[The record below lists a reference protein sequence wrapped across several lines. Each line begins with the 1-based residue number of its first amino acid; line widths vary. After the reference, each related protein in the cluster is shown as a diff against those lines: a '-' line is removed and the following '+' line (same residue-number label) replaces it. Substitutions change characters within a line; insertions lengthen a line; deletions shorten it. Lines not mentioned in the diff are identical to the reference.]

1 MEGESG
7 RGFDGLRGGGWGVKG
22 EASECCGWWG
32 TKESG
37 CTASRAREEEEQEQ
51 EQQQQEVEVVVE
63 ESRGEEKELWE
74 FRFLPQ

>member
-7 RGFDGLRGGGWGVKG
+7 RGFDGLTGEGGGVKG

-37 CTASRAREEEEQEQ
+37 CTASERRAR
-51 EQQQQEVEVVVE
+51 
-63 ESRGEEKELWE
+63 
-74 FRFLPQ
+74 

>member
-7 RGFDGLRGGGWGVKG
+7 RGFDGLTRGEGGVKG

-37 CTASRAREEEEQEQ
+37 CTASREEGEVRAEEGGAE
-51 EQQQQEVEVVVE
+51 ERRRSFGSFVSCLSGVV
-63 ESRGEEKELWE
+63 
-74 FRFLPQ
+74 

>member
-7 RGFDGLRGGGWGVKG
+7 RGFDGLTRGEGGVKG

-37 CTASRAREEEEQEQ
+37 CTASREEGEVRAEE
-51 EQQQQEVEVVVE
+51 
-63 ESRGEEKELWE
+63 GGAEEKELWE
-74 FRFLPQ
+74 FRFLPQWCGVM